1 MNEIQSV
8 FNILIVDDNP
18 HNLNLL
24 SRILSEQGYKVRPAP
39 SGKMALRS
47 IDSTLPDLILLDIM
61 MPEMDGYEVCQ
72 KLKTCEKT
80 KDIPVVFISSLN
92 EVFDKVK
99 AFSLGGV
106 DYISKPFEP
115 QEVLARVE
123 NQVRITKLNKQIL
136 QQNALLSQEIEER
149 KRVEEALRQQ
159 QEILQKV
166 FDHIPVMVA
175 VYDEKDQVQLVNQE
189 LENVLGWKS
198 EEIKSIDSLA
208 ESFPDPEYRALA
220 LEHILGGTG
229 KWQDFTVK
237 IRDGSYLDTSW
248 ANTRLTNGKVI
259 CFGQDISERKQAE
272 KSSILEERN
281 RIAREIH
288 DTLAQAFTGIAVHLA
303 AASRVIAQD
312 VTAAVAHITQAR
324 ELSRTG
330 LAEARR
336 SVESLRSQLL
346 TNSDLYSAL
355 NSIVTQMS
363 SVPNTQI
370 DCYMLGTARCLPSK
384 VENHLLRI
392 GQEALT
398 NAIKHARASYIL
410 VELRYEPTQCI
421 LRVKDNGQGFA
432 IDSVS
437 LSDGFGILGIRERCA
452 SIGAQLIIES
462 QPGQGTEVLVSFT

>member
-1 MNEIQSV
+1 MNDTQST
-8 FNILIVDDNP
+8 FSILIVDDNP

-24 SRILSEQGYKVRPAP
+24 SRILSEEGYKVRPAP

-61 MPEMDGYEVCQ
+61 MPEMDGYQVCQ
-72 KLKTCEKT
+72 LLKNSERT
-80 KDIPVVFISSLN
+80 KNIPVVFISSLN

-123 NQVRITKLNKQIL
+123 NQIRITKLNKQIL
-136 QQNALLSQEIEER
+136 QKNAQLSQEIEER
-149 KRVEEALRQQ
+149 KRVEETLRQQ

-189 LENVLGWKS
+189 LEHVLGWKS
-198 EEIKSIDSLA
+198 EEMKSIDSLA
-208 ESFPDPEYRALA
+208 ECFPDPEYRALA

-259 CFGQDISERKQAE
+259 CFGQDITERKRAE
-272 KSSILEERN
+272 NASILEERN

-288 DTLAQAFTGIAVHLA
+288 DTLAQAFTGITVHLA
-303 AASRVIAQD
+303 AASRVISQD
-312 VTAAVAHITQAR
+312 ILAAAAHITQAR
-324 ELSRTG
+324 DLSRMG

-336 SVESLRSQLL
+336 SVEALRSQLL

-355 NSIVTQMS
+355 SSIVAQMS

-370 DCYMLGTARCLPSK
+370 DCYMIGTARCLPSK

-398 NAIKHARASYIL
+398 NAIKHAKASVIQ
-410 VELRYEPTQCI
+410 VELRYEPTQCV
-421 LRVKDNGQGFA
+421 LRVTDNGKGFA

-437 LSDGFGILGIRERCA
+437 LSGSFGILGIRERCA
-452 SIGAQLIIES
+452 SIGAKLVIDS
-462 QPGQGTEVLVSFT
+462 QAGQGTEVIVSFT